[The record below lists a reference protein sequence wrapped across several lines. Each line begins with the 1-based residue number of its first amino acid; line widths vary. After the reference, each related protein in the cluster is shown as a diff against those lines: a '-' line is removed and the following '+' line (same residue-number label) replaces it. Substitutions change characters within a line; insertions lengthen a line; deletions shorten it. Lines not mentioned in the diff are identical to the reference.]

1 MGYKVYDAGKDFK
14 NTNRFLR
21 TMRKRDVLPQA
32 RMLAEQGRR
41 ALINNTPV
49 DSGVTAASW
58 GFEIKNTRDELTIIW
73 TNNEGGGSV
82 PVVILLQYGHATG
95 TGGYVQGY
103 DFINPAIRPIFD
115 KIAENAWKVVTS
127 A

>member
-1 MGYKVYDAGKDFK
+1 MVKVYDAGKDFV
-14 NTNRFLR
+14 NTKRFLGK
-21 TMRKRDVLPQA
+21 MRKRDILPTA
-32 RMLAEQGRR
+32 RSLAEEGKR
-41 ALINNTPV
+41 ALASNTPV
-49 DSGVTAASW
+49 DSGVTAGSW
-58 GFEIKNTRDELTIIW
+58 GYVIDNSRGSLSITW
-73 TNNEGGGSV
+73 TNNEGGGRV

-115 KIAENAWKVVTS
+115 RIAENAWKVVTE